1 MKRIAIGIDQPPGRL
16 VDEGVVIRRMSRND
30 REEAGDGQRAVQ
42 SRNVMKSWSEEDQG
56 EGYDA
61 REYRPFDPVGRRGEL
76 VNDLVMV
83 YGDECGY
90 HSEDN
95 GDHIIP

>member
-16 VDEGVVIRRMSRND
+16 VDERVVIRRFSRND
-30 REEAGDGQRAVQ
+30 REEAEMPNWQFDRE
-42 SRNVMKSWSEEDQG
+42 MSWRIMVRG
-56 EGYDA
+56 GPGGYDA
-61 REYRPFDPVGRRGEL
+61 PENQPFDPVGRRGEL
-76 VNDLVMV
+76 LNDLVMV